1 MFGITDFWTY
11 LAGVLFVVLIPGPN
25 SLYIIA
31 LAAQHGARSAYRAAY
46 GIFLGDTILM
56 GLTVAGAA
64 SLLRTTPQLFVAFKL
79 VGAIYLSWMGVKLL
93 YTTVCKLRQP
103 EAAPPKEVP
112 IQSHKP
118 FTKALLISLLNPKAI
133 FFFLSFFIQ
142 FVDPTYQY
150 PILSFTLLGLVLQ
163 TFSMV
168 YLSILIFSGVRLAT
182 LFRRGRWLAASANSA
197 AGALFISFGIKLAS
211 TSIS

>member
-11 LAGVLFVVLIPGPN
+11 LAGALFVVLIPGPN
-25 SLYIIA
+25 SLYVIA

-56 GLTVAGAA
+56 SLTVAGAA
-64 SLLRTTPQLFVAFKL
+64 SLLRTTPQVFVAFKL
-79 VGAIYLSWMGVKLL
+79 VGAFYLSWIGVKLL

-103 EAAPPKEVP
+103 ETALPKEVP

-118 FTKALLISLLNPKAI
+118 FTKSLLISLLNPKAI

-150 PILSFTLLGLVLQ
+150 PILSFTLLGLALQ
-163 TFSMV
+163 TFSMI

-197 AGALFISFGIKLAS
+197 AGALFIGFGIKLAS